1 MICLLY
7 IDCIASNC
15 RFQFLDYSPLVFEKS
30 WMHISLHPAL
40 EWTPPYRLGIFWLQ
54 DHTVSLRS
62 FSVFLEHKLILLY
75 VVGVHS
81 MYCVT
86 LNISFSVF
94 GCSDFSLHM
103 HRVETLSLFLSSLRG
118 FLIHHQISLFWS
130 EYNSQT
136 SILFTCTFCI
146 LKNWMI
152 CRFKDLFIHAVITKF
167 SIIERNSEQIHT
179 FDGGLSILSLNCF
192 KSAVKRTWK
201 QEHCYLR
208 LNCACVFVSIKSMQ
222 RQMWF

>member
-1 MICLLY
+1 M
-7 IDCIASNC
+7 
-15 RFQFLDYSPLVFEKS
+15 
-30 WMHISLHPAL
+30 
-40 EWTPPYRLGIFWLQ
+40 
-54 DHTVSLRS
+54 
-62 FSVFLEHKLILLY
+62 
-75 VVGVHS
+75 VGVHF

-86 LNISFSVF
+86 LTISFSVF
-94 GCSDFSLHM
+94 GSADFSLRLHQA
-103 HRVETLSLFLSSLRG
+103 ETLSLFLSSLWG
-118 FLIHHQISLFWS
+118 FLIHHQISLFLS

-136 SILFTCTFCI
+136 SILFTCTLCI

-222 RQMWF
+222 RHWQMWIKSSNSQLVPIQHKAPTRS